1 MLVDVKSGCFPFD
14 PSVIWCANRHDPKA
28 RSRRCSGRFS
38 GIREKSL
45 SRQCQQILPLPQLAF
60 EAQALGDPERY
71 NHAPLDL
78 PAGLSG
84 SLGSQSRACRRSVG
98 AASGFS
104 VTFGHEVC
112 A

>member
-1 MLVDVKSGCFPFD
+1 MRNGSNIHPQNRGNRQPDAFPPSIGMIASIAD
-14 PSVIWCANRHDPKA
+14 P
-28 RSRRCSGRFS
+28 
-38 GIREKSL
+38 
-45 SRQCQQILPLPQLAF
+45 QQFLPLSKVAL
-60 EAQALGDPERY
+60 EAHALGDSKRY

-84 SLGSQSRACRRSVG
+84 SLGSQSRAWRRSVG